1 MAISAKTGHETAGK
15 RSNPPKFE
23 STRRTGMI
31 QFLIRIRAGQ
41 NARARRVASI
51 PEPCQNLDKYQ
62 KTLSVDTHLLQDP
75 VT

>member
-1 MAISAKTGHETAGK
+1 
-15 RSNPPKFE
+15 
-23 STRRTGMI
+23 MI
-31 QFLIRIRAGQ
+31 QFLNRIRTGQ

-62 KTLSVDTHLLQDP
+62 KTLSVNTHLLQDP